1 MRTPIGARRPFVL
14 YLAILAASLAFVYV
28 ASVGVAA
35 LAADDKQAKDK
46 SAKDDDKDKDKDKD
60 EAKRRRPRLIGDVTA
75 VDGLQ
80 PYVVEGV
87 GLIVGLDETGCDP
100 APGPERSALE
110 QEMLKRPGISKP
122 DEILRSPRTALVRI
136 RARIPPGV
144 RSCKTAGCWCR
155 SDLKKSRTAESR
167 QHGRPHLGDTFD
179 IEVEVPARD
188 TTTSL
193 KGGWMLEA
201 WLTEVQS
208 LRGVGP
214 IAGHV
219 RGRAEGP
226 VLVSAGLDHASTNPA
241 ELRRGR
247 ILGGG
252 IAHDDREFALIT
264 EGDRTARWT
273 ILVAARINERFP
285 GRNREGKQLAE
296 AKNNNLIAVKIPS
309 RYRQNIP
316 RYLEVVRN
324 MPVSQTPNDE
334 AERMRWWGEELL
346 DPKTARSA
354 AIRLE
359 GIGIRAINTLKKGL
373 DSSDP
378 DVRFFAAESL
388 AYLDEPIAAAALD
401 EAARDIPEYRAHAL
415 TALGSLDEPVSR
427 TRLTELIRNSDSFD
441 LRYGAFRAL
450 QVLEPNDPA
459 IPGIVV
465 DDQFRLNQVA
475 STGRPFVHVSSR
487 ERAEIVLFGQRLKL
501 ETPLFLKVGNSIVLS
516 ANRNS
521 AEVQIS
527 RFEPGRPTRR
537 KACGLELAD
546 VIREVVDMGATYPDV
561 VGLMV
566 NADTHHNLPGRLELD
581 ALPDP
586 TRLATRLNRLYGA
599 DEMPQDVSMPNLFRW
614 FDNKKPRDKD
624 RMADSDATA
633 IKVDNDA
640 DDLNKPAKPSLMDR
654 IFRRSAN

>member
-1 MRTPIGARRPFVL
+1 MRTPIGARRPFSL
-14 YLAILAASLAFVYV
+14 YIAIMAASLAISYG

-35 LAADDKQAKDK
+35 LAADDKEA
-46 SAKDDDKDKDKDKD
+46 KDKD

-80 PYVVEGV
+80 AYAVEGV
-87 GLIVGLDETGCDP
+87 ALIVGLDETGSDP

-110 QEMLKRPGISKP
+110 QEMLKRPGLSSP

-144 RSCKTAGCWCR
+144 RSCKSAGCWCR
-155 SDLKKSRTAESR
+155 SDLNKKKSRPAEPRES
-167 QHGRPHLGDTFD
+167 GRPHLGDTFD
-179 IEVEVPARD
+179 IEVEVPSRD

-208 LRGVGP
+208 VRGVGP

-264 EGDRTARWT
+264 EGDRTARWS
-273 ILVAARINERFP
+273 ILIAARVNERFP

-296 AKNNNLIAVKIPS
+296 AKNNNLISVKIPS

-316 RYLEVVRN
+316 RYLEVIRN
-324 MPVSQTPNDE
+324 MPVTQTPNDE

-346 DPKTARSA
+346 DAKTARRA
-354 AIRLE
+354 AIKLE
-359 GIGIRAINTLKKGL
+359 GIGNRAIATLKAGL
-373 DSSDP
+373 ESRDP

-388 AYLDEPIAAAALD
+388 AYLDEPIAASVL
-401 EAARDIPEYRAHAL
+401 EETARDIPEYRAHAL

-427 TRLTELIRNSDSFD
+427 SRLTELIRTSDSFD

-450 QVLEPNDPA
+450 QVLEPNDPS

-501 ETPLFLKVGNSIVLS
+501 QTPLFLKAGNSIVLS
-516 ANRNS
+516 ADRNA

-527 RFEPGRPTRR
+527 QFEAGRPTRR
-537 KACGLELAD
+537 MSCGLELAD
-546 VIREVVDMGATYPDV
+546 VIRAVTDMGATYPDV
-561 VGLMV
+561 VGLLV
-566 NADTHHNLPGRLELD
+566 NADTQHNLPGRLELD

-586 TRLATRLNRLYGA
+586 TRLAARLNRLN
-599 DEMPQDVSMPNLFRW
+599 DSEEKSEDVSMPNMFRW

-624 RMADSDATA
+624 HTANADAATLDAE
-633 IKVDNDA
+633 KLS
-640 DDLNKPAKPSLMDR
+640 DDLTKPAKPSLMDR